1 VALLFVRA
9 HRIDDLEEGRERI
22 MAEISFFQK
31 QISRRF
37 LAASPGRTGDHDF
50 VNQRLLGGF
59 RHKFWVD
66 GIVQR

>member
-37 LAASPGRTGDHDF
+37 LAAS
-50 VNQRLLGGF
+50 QF
-59 RHKFWVD
+59 R
-66 GIVQR
+66 